1 MDIALARTIRHRRDT
16 VGDNSIRVHAAI
28 VRDEFGVDITRF
40 GRGQYALHSWLLI
53 IQSKGFVEWPRSEG
67 DRARLP
73 ILIGRTLGNT
83 SEGMVQAA
91 SVAAESSRSAPLATA
106 HKVKYYF
113 FNGQR
118 VAMERNGVFTYLH
131 GDHLGSTIAETGVV
145 GSDNGKIV
153 NKREYNPYGSRRSG
167 DTQLNTDRTYT
178 GQQSDETG
186 LMYYNARYYDPQ
198 IGHFIS
204 PDTIVPDPG
213 NVLDYNRYMY
223 VRGNAMKYNDPSGHQ
238 VGNPVFSQYGG
249 GGGGAILAKA
259 AIDAVAVALAADTLA
274 NNPPPSVPSA
284 PDMPQEGF
292 SSPAVDTSVSGFGD
306 QTSMTGYDSWTV
318 TTETSVP
325 SQNEGFQLSQPQA
338 GANILNASSPWLGDP
353 DSIIPGGKVHT
364 GRIGGYDEATS
375 DLTGGLSGAMEVFE
389 ALTGRKPTIDNP
401 SSRAPTDSYIEDSKI
416 EVKFRP
422 NSRTGTPVIEVIDHG
437 AETYEKIHFNP

>member
-1 MDIALARTIRHRRDT
+1 MARTIRHRRDT

-186 LMYYNARYYDPQ
+186 LMYYNARYYDPA

-223 VRGNAMKYNDPSGHQ
+223 VRGSPLKYTDPSGHCPAPSEDS
-238 VGNPVFSQYGG
+238 GNVLCIGFFIPKETALNLKGDDRTFDYDSEPEQSRAYLYVDLDQ
-249 GGGGAILAKA
+249 
-259 AIDAVAVALAADTLA
+259 AVSTE
-274 NNPPPSVPSA
+274 NTSIIMNPSTRTSGKSFEAYPTN
-284 PDMPQEGF
+284 QEGVWGYVKQAF
-292 SSPAVDTSVSGFGD
+292 GSGNWFNIETQGEEIVLNYSLNQSANSGFFIAPSIDGEIRLKQD
-306 QTSMTGYDSWTV
+306 GKGNWLSSGNRDHFPSLEIYSYHSGQLEQIIRRSDAESTALYLNWAFPNENWDYPYDL
-318 TTETSVP
+318 P
-325 SQNEGFQLSQPQA
+325 SGQDG
-338 GANILNASSPWLGDP
+338 
-353 DSIIPGGKVHT
+353 
-364 GRIGGYDEATS
+364 
-375 DLTGGLSGAMEVFE
+375 SG
-389 ALTGRKPTIDNP
+389 I
-401 SSRAPTDSYIEDSKI
+401 Y
-416 EVKFRP
+416 
-422 NSRTGTPVIEVIDHG
+422 
-437 AETYEKIHFNP
+437 